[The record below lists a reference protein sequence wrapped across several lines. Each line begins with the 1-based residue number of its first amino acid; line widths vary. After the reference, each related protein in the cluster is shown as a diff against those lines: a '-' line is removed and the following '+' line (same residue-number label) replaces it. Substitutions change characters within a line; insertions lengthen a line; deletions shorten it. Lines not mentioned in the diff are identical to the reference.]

1 MIYISYFYLQAF
13 RSVDSCLSCSTE
25 PTKLRSI
32 QTYEGEKDVVVREH
46 QTVNVENLKSVR
58 TRRVT
63 ENEDDDTEPQRK
75 RRKRNKDDS
84 VSKDVGSAEEQEKSE
99 KGSVDEKVPHESGEE
114 AKTEEPENVKPE
126 EGTSFISLWHIV

>member
-1 MIYISYFYLQAF
+1 MYFCLQAF

-32 QTYEGEKDVVVREH
+32 QTYEGEKDVVVIEH
-46 QTVNVENLKSVR
+46 NSVNVENLKSVK

-75 RRKRNKDDS
+75 RRKRHKEDS
-84 VSKDVGSAEEQEKSE
+84 VSKDVGSAEEQEKTE
-99 KGSVDEKVPHESGEE
+99 KGSVEEKVHQENKESES
-114 AKTEEPENVKPE
+114 VKPE
-126 EGTSFISLWHIV
+126 EGTSLISLWCIVY